1 MLTKDQQTIKE
12 ELIKFIND
20 PTQNMFLI
28 GGYAGSGKTFLIVD
42 FVKYLLSVTRNKMIG
57 ITGPTHKSTQVLFR
71 EACKI
76 THPNLIF
83 STIHSALGLK
93 EHIDGFG
100 KQHFKRDKHLPCKVD
115 KYQYLV
121 LDEISML
128 HDEIFDYLLKYP
140 TLKIIFVGDPAQIP
154 PINKLDSI
162 PLLPDKQKKYNIQ
175 VEKLTKIVRQCS
187 DNPIIKLTFDIRSN
201 LNNKNLIN
209 ELTIPDVDKNNNITF
224 FNKTKDEDK
233 IIETIYNYFTSNEY
247 KQDSDYIKIIAWRNE
262 TVNIY
267 NELVRYM
274 LYGDKASNKIMRG
287 ERLIMDSN
295 VMEGDHIILHTNEEV
310 EVEDFEIDEECINF
324 GKDRVKYYDTVVKSY
339 DIQGNIKIN
348 HIHILHEDS
357 EVVYNSYLNGLK
369 NKALKEKQ
377 GTERARTE
385 WIKYYAYMNH
395 FASTKYNYSISA
407 HKSQG
412 STYNNT
418 IVMGWDIMYNSKIE
432 ERNRILYTAC
442 SRPKNN
448 LILIK

>member
-1 MLTKDQQTIKE
+1 MLTNDQQKIKE

-20 PTQNMFLI
+20 PVQNMFLI
-28 GGYAGSGKTFLIVD
+28 GGYAGSGKTYLISD
-42 FVKYLLSVTRNKMIG
+42 FINYLLKTTRNKS
-57 ITGPTHKSTQVLFR
+57 ITACAPTHKAVSVLYK
-71 EACKI
+71 ESCKI
-76 THPNLIF
+76 IHPNLTY

-100 KQHFKRDKHLPCKVD
+100 KQHFKRDKHLPCKLD
-115 KYQYLV
+115 KHQYLF
-121 LDEISML
+121 LDECSML
-128 HDEIFDYLLKYP
+128 HDEIFDYLLKYQN
-140 TLKIIFVGDPAQIP
+140 LKIIFVGDPAQIP

-162 PLLPDKQKKYNIQ
+162 PLLPEQQKKYNIQ
-175 VEKLTKIVRQCS
+175 VERLTEIVRQCS

-201 LNNKNLIN
+201 LKNKNLLS
-209 ELTIPDVDKNNNITF
+209 ELTIPTVDKNNNITF

-233 IIETIYNYFTSNEY
+233 ILQTIYDYFISNEY

-267 NELVRYM
+267 NGLVRYM
-274 LYGDKASNKIMRG
+274 LYGDKASNKIMKG

-310 EVEDFEIDEECINF
+310 EVEDFEINEECINF
-324 GKDRVKYYDTVVKSY
+324 GKDRVKFYDAVVRSY
-339 DIQGNIKIN
+339 DIQGNIKLN

-357 EVVYNSYLNGLK
+357 EAVYNFYLSGLK
-369 NKALKEKQ
+369 TKALKEKQ

-395 FASTKYNYSISA
+395 FAKVLYGYAITS
-407 HKSQG
+407 HKAQG
-412 STYNNT
+412 STYNNV
-418 IVMGWDIMYNSKIE
+418 IVMGWDIMYNQKIE

-448 LILIK
+448 LILVK